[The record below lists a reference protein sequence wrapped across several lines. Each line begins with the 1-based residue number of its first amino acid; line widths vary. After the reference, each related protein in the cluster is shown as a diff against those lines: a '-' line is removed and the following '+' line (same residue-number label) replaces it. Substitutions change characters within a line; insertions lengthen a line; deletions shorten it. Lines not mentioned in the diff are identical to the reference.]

1 MTEVMEFLKQ
11 VDGQGRVI
19 LPKKWRDQH
28 LKNRSVV
35 MVVKDDEIIVKAN
48 KTEDIS
54 DLIDSVELDIK
65 SDLTDWDAVKKELQD
80 LGQKK

>member
-11 VDGQGRVI
+11 VDGQGRII
-19 LPKKWRDQH
+19 LPKKWRDQY
-28 LKNRSVV
+28 LKNHSVLI
-35 MVVKDDEIIVKAN
+35 VVKNDEIIVKAN

-65 SDLTDWDAVKKELQD
+65 SDLSDWDEVKRELQD
-80 LGQKK
+80 IGQKK